1 MKKNSVRLLTR
12 AALIA
17 ALYVVLTWLAN
28 LLGLASGAIQVRL
41 SEALTILPLFF
52 PEAVPGLFVGCLLAN
67 LLTGAVFWDVLFGSL
82 ATLLGALGTLAVPRD
97 KPYLAPIPPI
107 LANMVIVPLVLRY
120 AYQAPGALPYLMA
133 TVGIGEVLSCGV
145 LGMGLFWALKKRG
158 MLPGKKTDDDP
169 AR

>member
-1 MKKNSVRLLTR
+1 MACQPFGPCQRCDPGSIKRSADHFAAVFSRSRSR
-12 AALIA
+12 A
-17 ALYVVLTWLAN
+17 
-28 LLGLASGAIQVRL
+28 
-41 SEALTILPLFF
+41 
-52 PEAVPGLFVGCLLAN
+52 FVGCLLAN
-67 LLTGAVFWDVLFGSL
+67 LLTGAVFWDILFGSL

-97 KPYLAPIPPI
+97 KPYLAPLPPI

-133 TVGIGEVLSCGV
+133 TVGIGEVLSCGI

-158 MLPGKKTDDDP
+158 MLPGNKTDSDP